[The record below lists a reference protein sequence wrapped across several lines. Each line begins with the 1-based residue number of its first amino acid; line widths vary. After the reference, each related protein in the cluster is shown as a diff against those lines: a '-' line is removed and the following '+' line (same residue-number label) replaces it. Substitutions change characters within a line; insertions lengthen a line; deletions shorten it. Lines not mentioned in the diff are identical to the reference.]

1 MILINIYYLKK
12 GYMIKIVILCILFK
26 REEATVRIRMWKSNF
41 SIQILMYWYIKLM
54 FGRELYTVLI
64 MQDCLQ
70 GSNLFTKKEIHGSKN
85 SLDLFIYF
93 FKKWEECEINFSFR
107 LSMIWI
113 GLHLFTPSISHFII
127 LYFVFSFPWSGPFT
141 T

>member
-41 SIQILMYWYIKLM
+41 SIQILMYWYINLM

-64 MQDCLQ
+64 LQDCLQ
-70 GSNLFTKKEIHGSKN
+70 GSNLFTEKEIHGSKN

-93 FKKWEECEINFSFR
+93 
-107 LSMIWI
+107 
-113 GLHLFTPSISHFII
+113 
-127 LYFVFSFPWSGPFT
+127 
-141 T
+141 